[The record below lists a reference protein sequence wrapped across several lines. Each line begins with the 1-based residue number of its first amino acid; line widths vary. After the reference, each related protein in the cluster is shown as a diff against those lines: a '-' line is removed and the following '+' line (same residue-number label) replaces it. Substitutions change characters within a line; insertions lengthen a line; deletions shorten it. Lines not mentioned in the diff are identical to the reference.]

1 MKTNAPIST
10 CAGKTKKKK
19 KKLSSKLWRG
29 EGKKK
34 TEVHRP
40 NLVKNAR
47 NGK

>member
-10 CAGKTKKKK
+10 CAGKTKKKVELQTLARGGK
-19 KKLSSKLWRG
+19 KT
-29 EGKKK
+29 KK

>member
-10 CAGKTKKKK
+10 CAGKTKKK
-19 KKLSSKLWRG
+19 LSSKLLRG
-29 EGKKK
+29 EEKKTKK